1 VPRQTAQMHWWCAT
15 HRTPVRVRARPSE
28 LRVLARRSV
37 WSLIRRWQAFREV
50 VRLSPSLSWRVRHRP
65 GGSLVV
71 EMPETR
77 YAKTEDGV
85 HVAYQ
90 VVGEGPPDVV
100 YANSFMGHIEVSWE
114 YAPAVRFYERMA
126 AFSRLVRL
134 MIGR

>member
-1 VPRQTAQMHWWCAT
+1 M
-15 HRTPVRVRARPSE
+15 
-28 LRVLARRSV
+28 
-37 WSLIRRWQAFREV
+37 
-50 VRLSPSLSWRVRHRP
+50 
-65 GGSLVV
+65 V

-85 HVAYQ
+85 PVAYQ